1 MTPARA
7 AELLPQALAAQ
18 DWETARKALK
28 RLLRADAGNASLHY
42 NLGLVLRRL
51 GEADAAE
58 ASFAAALKLA
68 PDHLNAL
75 FEKAAAAMDAGR
87 HEAAE
92 AGFAL
97 YVGKAPQDADGWLNL
112 ARLYLRRDAAHEAEE
127 AFGRVLSLRPSDRD
141 AAIGKAE
148 AGLRLGRPEASS
160 GLRTLFAELPG
171 ERPRLLKAMSQGPR
185 GTIPLS
191 SLALTSKTQPAG
203 AG

>member
-28 RLLRADAGNASLHY
+28 RLLRADTGNASLHY

-58 ASFAAALKLA
+58 ASFATALTLA

-97 YVGKAPQDADGWLNL
+97 YVEKAPRDADGWLNL
-112 ARLYLRRDAAHEAEE
+112 ARLRLRRDAAHEAEVAFDE
-127 AFGRVLSLRPSDRD
+127 ALSLRPSDRD

-148 AGLRLGRPEASS
+148 AGLRLGRPDAGSN
-160 GLRTLFAELPG
+160 LRALFTELPD

-191 SLALTSKTQPAG
+191 SLALTVKAPTAG
-203 AG
+203 

>member
-141 AAIGKAE
+141 AAMGQAE
-148 AGLRLGRPEASS
+148 AGLRLGRPEAAST
-160 GLRTLFAELPG
+160 LRTLFAELPG
-171 ERPRLLKAMSQGPR
+171 ERPRLLKAISQGPR

>member
-1 MTPARA
+1 MTPAKA
-7 AELLPQALAAQ
+7 AEILPQALAAQ
-18 DWETARKALK
+18 DWDTARKALK

-58 ASFAAALKLA
+58 ASFAAALKLS

-97 YVGKAPQDADGWLNL
+97 YVEKAPRDADGWLNL
-112 ARLYLRRDAAHEAEE
+112 ARLRLRRDAAHEAEVAFDE
-127 AFGRVLSLRPSDRD
+127 ALSLRPSDRD

-148 AGLRLGRPEASS
+148 AGLRLGRPDASS
-160 GLRTLFAELPG
+160 NLRALFTELPD

-191 SLALTSKTQPAG
+191 SLALTVKAPTAG
-203 AG
+203 

>member
-1 MTPARA
+1 MTPAKA

-51 GEADAAE
+51 GDTDAAE

-75 FEKAAAAMDAGR
+75 FEKASAAMDAGR
-87 HEAAE
+87 HETAE

-97 YVGKAPQDADGWLNL
+97 YVGTAPQDADGWLNL
-112 ARLYLRRDAAHEAEE
+112 ARLLLRRDAASEAEA
-127 AFGRVLSLRPSDRD
+127 AFDRVLALRPSDRD
-141 AAIGKAE
+141 AVIGKAE
-148 AGLRLGRPEASS
+148 AGLRLGRAESALN
-160 GLRTLFAELPG
+160 LRALFAELPS

-191 SLALTSKTQPAG
+191 SLALTGKVPTTG
-203 AG
+203 

>member
-1 MTPARA
+1 MTPAKA
-7 AELLPQALAAQ
+7 AEMLPQALAAQ
-18 DWETARKALK
+18 DWDTARKALK

-51 GEADAAE
+51 GETDAAE
-58 ASFAAALKLA
+58 ASFAAALKLS

-97 YVGKAPQDADGWLNL
+97 YAEKAPRDADGWLNL
-112 ARLYLRRDAAHEAEE
+112 GRLRLRRDAAHEAEE
-127 AFGRVLSLRPSDRD
+127 AFDQVLALRPSDRD
-141 AAIGKAE
+141 ALIGKAE
-148 AGLRLGRPEASS
+148 ARLRLGEPDAGSN
-160 GLRTLFAELPG
+160 LRALFTELPD

-191 SLALTSKTQPAG
+191 SLALTVEAPTAG
-203 AG
+203 